1 MKIFLVITCVA
12 VAASVGALD
21 PALEAKLQ
29 KALQDVV
36 EVKQKQYGTLP
47 QSSSVTR
54 IINKYEYTVQW
65 LSLLD
70 FLLPLPVPWCIYCRS
85 LNTIEQYTM
94 LSRGGLLKIA
104 LPAPASTQALQLN
117 PFILFYN

>member
-1 MKIFLVITCVA
+1 MKKHTEMKTFLVITCVA

-54 IINKYEYTVQW
+54 IIKTSTMTVFSISSYISLCRGAYTA
-65 LSLLD
+65 
-70 FLLPLPVPWCIYCRS
+70 
-85 LNTIEQYTM
+85 
-94 LSRGGLLKIA
+94 A
-104 LPAPASTQALQLN
+104 L
-117 PFILFYN
+117 

>member
-1 MKIFLVITCVA
+1 MKTFLVITCVA
-12 VAASVGALD
+12 VAGSVGALD

-54 IINKYEYTVQW
+54 IIKTSTSTLYSG
-65 LSLLD
+65 SL
-70 FLLPLPVPWCIYCRS
+70 FSFPPTFPCAVVHILPLS
-85 LNTIEQYTM
+85 EHN
-94 LSRGGLLKIA
+94 
-104 LPAPASTQALQLN
+104 
-117 PFILFYN
+117 